1 MVICA
6 FYILLVKDEVIADT
20 DSDHIEG
27 SGLGVNL
34 FSPSILEELAT
45 TDRGEKVMKILTPTT
60 LPSGYVVNKTIK
72 DRVGTVTNNYQ
83 NTKDKDVSETD
94 LYLLGAIEKLVY
106 RVDLMDKRLRR
117 TEELLQY
124 VMENGHHDREDPC
137 PANFTRIVKNC
148 YHMSDRQLNWKS
160 SMSMCKSLGGN
171 LVEFETKEES
181 LEVITFLLADKHFR
195 GNDFWTGGLNP
206 GLLWIWANSAKPVQN
221 KEPTHPEDN
230 IPGSGRCLKLAYNG
244 SKKIFIYNGADCSI
258 RQKYI
263 CEHEEN
269 TTERAL
275 GRIHKSLTL
284 KQSEL

>member
-1 MVICA
+1 LDRDLA
-6 FYILLVKDEVIADT
+6 FFIFVFD
-20 DSDHIEG
+20 
-27 SGLGVNL
+27 GVL
-34 FSPSILEELAT
+34 IS
-45 TDRGEKVMKILTPTT
+45 
-60 LPSGYVVNKTIK
+60 
-72 DRVGTVTNNYQ
+72 
-83 NTKDKDVSETD
+83 
-94 LYLLGAIEKLVY
+94 
-106 RVDLMDKRLRR
+106 
-117 TEELLQY
+117 
-124 VMENGHHDREDPC
+124 
-137 PANFTRIVKNC
+137 
-148 YHMSDRQLNWKS
+148 
-160 SMSMCKSLGGN
+160 
-171 LVEFETKEES
+171 
-181 LEVITFLLADKHFR
+181 